1 MSALPIRLDKDEQ
14 RTMEQALRLSGTT
27 RQVIILPF
35 DLEAAIAEA
44 AKASIERMRAA
55 PPPTEEQLVEEGRL
69 AAEQGW
75 WLEWMRENRD
85 MLAMVALM
93 PVAILGVA
101 WIAEQ
106 TMRSM

>member
-1 MSALPIRLDKDEQ
+1 MTALI
-14 RTMEQALRLSGTT
+14 T
-27 RQVIILPF
+27 LPF

-55 PPPTEEQLVEEGRL
+55 PPPTEEQLVEEGRR

-75 WLEWMRENRD
+75 FLEWMRENRD
-85 MLAMVALM
+85 MLAMLPMMFGTVFGL
-93 PVAILGVA
+93 A

>member
-1 MSALPIRLDKDEQ
+1 MTAFPLILAHPD
-14 RTMEQALRLSGTT
+14 MQAS
-27 RQVIILPF
+27 QPF

-55 PPPTEEQLVEEGRL
+55 PPPTEAEEVEIGRKL
-69 AAEQGW
+69 AEMNW
-75 WLEWMRENRD
+75 WLPTLD
-85 MLAMVALM
+85 KALTVALM
-93 PVAILGVA
+93 PVAILVVA